1 MQDTLATCQYEATC
15 DHKTNSCKESKMN
28 SIARPLIPNKEWII
42 ESNGRKLGTLS
53 KDKTGYVFLSRGT
66 KIQFQDLKEVEQR
79 MEIFVEPPIS
89 AKSSKTKDVYG
100 YETKTLPHNP
110 LYDVQRKLPI
120 YTKSAKSTSRHCA
133 GHYIIKF
140 PKGWVKSHC
149 PKLITLERYP
159 HKGPFHTDKEVRL
172 ELAKA
177 HRERT

>member
-1 MQDTLATCQYEATC
+1 
-15 DHKTNSCKESKMN
+15 MN
-28 SIARPLIPNKEWII
+28 NGGLMGMTYAKPLIPNKEWIV
-42 ESNGRKLGTLS
+42 ENDGKKLGTLS
-53 KDKTGYVFLSRGT
+53 KDKSGYVLLTKGT
-66 KIQFQDLKEVEQR
+66 KIQFHDLKEVEQAI
-79 MEIFVEPPIS
+79 ELVVELPSTNKHP
-89 AKSSKTKDVYG
+89 KSKDVYG
-100 YETKTLPHNP
+100 FETKTIPHNP

-159 HKGPFHTDKEVRL
+159 YRGPFHTDAEVRK

-177 HRERT
+177 HRERD

>member
-1 MQDTLATCQYEATC
+1 MTVKA
-15 DHKTNSCKESKMN
+15 K
-28 SIARPLIPNKEWII
+28 PLIPNKEWII
-42 ESNGRKLGTLS
+42 ENNGKKLGTLC
-53 KDKTGYVFLSRGT
+53 KEKTGYVLLSKGT
-66 KIQFQDLKEVEQR
+66 KIEFNNLVEVQAA
-79 MEIFVEPPIS
+79 MELYVEPPS
-89 AKSSKTKDVYG
+89 SVKASKTKDVYG
-100 YETKTLPHNP
+100 YETKTIPHNP

-159 HKGPFHTDKEVRL
+159 YKGPFHTDQEVRK

-177 HRERT
+177 HRERN

>member
-1 MQDTLATCQYEATC
+1 M
-15 DHKTNSCKESKMN
+15 SV
-28 SIARPLIPNKEWII
+28 IAKPLIPNKEWIV
-42 ESNGRKLGTLS
+42 EDNGKKLGTLS
-53 KDKTGYVFLSRGT
+53 KEKTGYVFFSRGS
-66 KIQFQDLKEVEQR
+66 KIQFHDLKEVEQS
-79 MEIFVEPPIS
+79 MEIYVEPPSSIKVS
-89 AKSSKTKDVYG
+89 KSKDVYG
-100 YETKTLPHNP
+100 FATKTIPHNP

-120 YTKSAKSTSRHCA
+120 YTKSAKSTSKHCA

-159 HKGPFHTDKEVRL
+159 YKGPFHTDLEVRQ